1 MENQFFCPALFEF
14 PIKTSPDAQIPVK
27 SAPCMG
33 GNNASPS
40 PETIESWDSFNS
52 YVLLDELESEFNTEF
67 TIDEVVETKNVS
79 DIKKYLKIHGIE
91 LND

>member
-1 MENQFFCPALFEF
+1 MSEKLYSIIA
-14 PIKTSPDAQIPVK
+14 KVMDIPL
-27 SAPCMG
+27 S
-33 GNNASPS
+33 NINDQSS

-52 YVLLDELESEFNTEF
+52 YVLLDELELEFNTEF

>member
-1 MENQFFCPALFEF
+1 MSEKLYGIIAEVM
-14 PIKTSPDAQIPVK
+14 DIPL
-27 SAPCMG
+27 SSI
-33 GNNASPS
+33 NDESS